1 MPSLPGEPHATWWSG
16 EKLPENRLEHETARV
31 RSTCINYSTNMNAAP
46 STDATTSRLTVVV
59 TYGVLLLL
67 IYLVFR
73 IAEPFL
79 SALAWAAIL
88 ATFFYPMHKRI
99 AKRLS
104 SVQASV
110 VSTAAVT
117 VLLIAPSILLGTM
130 FVRQAISISRDVQ
143 HSVTGQSP
151 AFVSSWSLIAKGWS
165 WIAHHV
171 PGMDPNADLF
181 EMLAQAIEK
190 EAGFLAARLGTI
202 VKNIAEFVFD
212 LFVMIFAMFYFFRD
226 GDKILRAMRSILPFD
241 AQHQDAMIVQIR
253 ELISASVITSLIVAA
268 VQGALGGLGFGL
280 VGLPAPVFW
289 GVLMAFF
296 SLIPVVGSGL
306 IFVPASL
313 WLGFTGHWGRAVLL
327 FAICAGVSTLVDNM
341 LRPLLLEGRTELS
354 GLVIFI
360 SILGGI
366 NLFGMLGLVL
376 GPILVAMAA
385 GVLSVYRESAK
396 SPPPITAG

>member
-1 MPSLPGEPHATWWSG
+1 
-16 EKLPENRLEHETARV
+16 
-31 RSTCINYSTNMNAAP
+31 MNAAP

-59 TYGVLLLL
+59 SYGVLLLL

-88 ATFFYPMHKRI
+88 ATFFYPMHNRI

-110 VSTAAVT
+110 VSTVAVT

-130 FVRQAISISRDVQ
+130 FVRQAVSISRGVQ
-143 HSVTGQSP
+143 HSLVEQHSP
-151 AFVSSWSLIAKGWS
+151 SYANSWSLIAKGWS
-165 WIAHHV
+165 WIAQHV
-171 PGMDPNADLF
+171 PGMDPNADIFDTL
-181 EMLAQAIEK
+181 EKGIEK
-190 EAGFLAARLGTI
+190 EAGFLAERIGTI
-202 VKNIAEFVFD
+202 LKNVAAFIFD
-212 LFVMIFAMFYFFRD
+212 LFVMTFAIFYFFRD
-226 GDKILRAMRSILPFD
+226 AAKILGVVRSILPFD
-241 AQHQDAMIVQIR
+241 VQHQDAMIVQIR
-253 ELISASVITSLIVAA
+253 DLISASVITSLVVAA
-268 VQGALGGLGFGL
+268 IQGALGGLGFAL

-327 FAICAGVSTLVDNM
+327 LAICAGVSTVVDNL

-354 GLVIFI
+354 GLLIFI
-360 SILGGI
+360 GILGGI

-385 GVLSVYRESAK
+385 GVLSVYRENAE